1 MSATDP
7 RVVMLAE
14 LREPAFRLGMA
25 FAAEAERAADVAT
38 KVEFSQLFHRC
49 FFSVRV
55 AIGLELRLER
65 RLAVRPEPRDTASDW
80 EDLCDREPLDD
91 RDPPDRPDRPDRYDP
106 EYDRERDRETER
118 ASFPI
123 LVRTL
128 DGVVAEAGKL
138 TGPEPAELPTL
149 RDLLAKVKSGPPPA
163 SQPALKARLT
173 GSGAA
178 PAVAAARRPASN
190 VGEILAARRAT
201 GPPHR

>member
-1 MSATDP
+1 MSAADP

-38 KVEFSQLFHRC
+38 KVEFVQLFHRC

-65 RLAVRPEPRDTASDW
+65 TPAVRPEPREAASDW
-80 EDLCDREPLDD
+80 EDLCDR
-91 RDPPDRPDRPDRYDP
+91 DPPDRSDRYEPD
-106 EYDRERDRETER
+106 YDRERDRETER

-123 LVRTL
+123 LVRAL
-128 DGVVAEAGKL
+128 DGVVAGAGKI

-163 SQPALKARLT
+163 SRPTMKARLT
-173 GSGAA
+173 GTGGAPGLA
-178 PAVAAARRPASN
+178 PARRPASN
-190 VGEILAARRAT
+190 VAEVLAARRSR
-201 GPPHR
+201 GPP